1 MRCSSS
7 CSAGMW
13 CVRRYRCLRQ
23 TKYSSLH
30 DYAKETL
37 SELESVGKLALA
49 ECVRTDE
56 QPGLVTQ
63 SILAL
68 ADEFQEWLRK
78 RAKEVDSVHV
88 K

>member
-1 MRCSSS
+1 
-7 CSAGMW
+7 MW
-13 CVRRYRCLRQ
+13 CVRRYHCLRQ

-37 SELESVGKLALA
+37 SELKSVGKLSLV
-49 ECVRTDE
+49 ECVRTDD
-56 QPGLVTQ
+56 QPGLDTQ

-68 ADEFQEWLRK
+68 ADEFQGWLRK
-78 RAKEVDSVHV
+78 RAKEVDSILV